1 MTPFYFD
8 ALHLS
13 LLQFLSSWLLLLIL
27 VVDVQ
32 TFLRSALKFLAIKLL
47 ELLSCVLIDG
57 VHHIQNLKK
66 QGCLYKTHL
75 NSEFLL
81 PIKDCSTEMIYF
93 LPTSD
98 IDLPK
103 TPRCPSCARSPRR
116 VRKKRLQCSH
126 QWYRKCRSGP
136 PEIRNDLER
145 QVSKTWSFA
154 KNRSV
159 SQVKTSLYTN
169 SFCSPFF
176 GTCSFSPI
184 LVLHSVDIFLQ
195 ADLFIA
201 RLRGVKS
208 EELGDLGAI
217 GGVFMYTK
225 LQALAEGLIE
235 PRKKNGGIENDED
248 LYMTDLF
255 LGKRKDSEQVS
266 TSQELRN
273 FL

>member
-1 MTPFYFD
+1 M
-8 ALHLS
+8 
-13 LLQFLSSWLLLLIL
+13 
-27 VVDVQ
+27 
-32 TFLRSALKFLAIKLL
+32 
-47 ELLSCVLIDG
+47 
-57 VHHIQNLKK
+57 
-66 QGCLYKTHL
+66 
-75 NSEFLL
+75 
-81 PIKDCSTEMIYF
+81 
-93 LPTSD
+93 
-98 IDLPK
+98 
-103 TPRCPSCARSPRR
+103 
-116 VRKKRLQCSH
+116 
-126 QWYRKCRSGP
+126 
-136 PEIRNDLER
+136 
-145 QVSKTWSFA
+145 
-154 KNRSV
+154 
-159 SQVKTSLYTN
+159 
-169 SFCSPFF
+169 
-176 GTCSFSPI
+176 
-184 LVLHSVDIFLQ
+184 VLHSVDIFLQ